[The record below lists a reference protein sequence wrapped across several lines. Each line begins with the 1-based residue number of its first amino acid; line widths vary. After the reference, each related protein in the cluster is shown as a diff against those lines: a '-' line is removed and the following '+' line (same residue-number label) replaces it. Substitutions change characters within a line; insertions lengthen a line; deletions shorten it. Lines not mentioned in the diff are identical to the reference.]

1 MSIRQQAAK
10 GVFWSAAQNWGATLG
25 TAIIFLVLA
34 RLLEPKAFGLL
45 GMASACIAITEV
57 LLRQGLGQALIQ
69 RSKLEPAHLNTAF
82 CASLLTGILFCVLG
96 LALAGLVAELFS
108 EPRLAPVLRWLSL
121 GFLIG
126 ALSNTQQ
133 AILQR
138 RFAFKSLAIRSIT
151 AVLAGGLV
159 GIVMALLDCGVWSLV
174 GQSLT
179 TGLVG
184 AIVLWAASDWRPAL
198 AVSWTHFRELFA
210 FGANVMGIEVLSVVI
225 ARSADLLIG
234 FFLGTEML
242 GYYTIAY
249 QLFAM
254 ITRALTQSVAAVA
267 LPTFSR
273 LQHDLEQMRNAYS
286 TAAQFSCLVGL
297 PVFFGLFAVAPDL
310 VVVLLGDK
318 WQQSIPI
325 VRALAFVGILQT
337 MLYFNRPVVMACGKP
352 AWIFRLT
359 LLNAVAHVLAIV
371 LVIHWGIVAVA
382 IAFAARS
389 YIFAPILV
397 WMVWKLI
404 RFSPWDGL
412 RLIAAPS
419 IATAALLL
427 VVFGARYLLAGLL
440 EPPTLLAIS
449 ILLGA
454 AVYTAVIL
462 LIAPTFTAKARELLR
477 LVWAQPEQKT

>member
-1 MSIRQQAAK
+1 MSLRQQAAK
-10 GVFWSAAQNWGATLG
+10 GVLWSAVQNWGATLG
-25 TAIIFLVLA
+25 TALIFLVLA
-34 RLLEPKAFGLL
+34 RLLEPEAFGLL

-69 RSKLEPAHLNTAF
+69 RSKLEPAHLNAAF
-82 CASLLTGILFCVLG
+82 WASLLTGIIFCVLG
-96 LALAGLVAELFS
+96 IALAGLVAELFS

-121 GFLIG
+121 GFLVG

-159 GIVMALLDCGVWSLV
+159 GIGMALLGYGVWSLV

-184 AIVLWAASDWRPAL
+184 VIVLWTASDWRPAL
-198 AVSWTHFRELFA
+198 TVSWTHFRELFA
-210 FGANVMGIEVLSVVI
+210 FGANVMGIEVLTVVT

-234 FFLGTEML
+234 FFLGTVLL

-249 QLFAM
+249 QLFTM
-254 ITRALTQSVAAVA
+254 IIRVLTQSVAAVA

-286 TAAQFSCLVGL
+286 TAVQFSCLVGL
-297 PVFFGLFAVAPDL
+297 PVFFGLFAVAPEL

-318 WQQSIPI
+318 WQPSIPV
-325 VRALAFVGILQT
+325 VRALTFVGILQT

-359 LLNAVAHVLAIV
+359 LLNGVVHVLAIV

-404 RFSPWDGL
+404 RFSPRDGL
-412 RLIAAPS
+412 RLIAAPL
-419 IATAALLL
+419 IASAVMLG
-427 VVFGARYLLAGLL
+427 VVFGVKLSLADSLPPRPLLAVCVV
-440 EPPTLLAIS
+440 
-449 ILLGA
+449 LGVV
-454 AVYTAVIL
+454 VYTGLIL
-462 LIAPTFTAKARELLR
+462 VIAPSVVTKARELLR
-477 LVWAQPEQKT
+477 LSLVRSD